1 MITSEKIPAGY
12 TPYQS
17 INFCSNEIVGGGHIF
32 AMGKVLP
39 LLIGTGPKPKIWLQA
54 IASPNSKQF
63 ITIVDASTATHPS
76 VRVTEQGGKVIVI
89 ISGKTVLAVEAT
101 STQKAIVSELDLR
114 PIGLNVYGN
123 SSMLHLGGMQ
133 LSKNTF
139 SGVGTAF
146 GLGE

>member
-1 MITSEKIPAGY
+1 MITSEKIPSGY
-12 TPYQS
+12 TPYHS

-32 AMGKVLP
+32 AMGKVVP

-54 IASPNSKQF
+54 ITSPSDKSF
-63 ITIVDASTATHPS
+63 ITIVDESIAKHPS
-76 VRVTEQGGKVIVI
+76 VRVTEQDGKVIVI
-89 ISGKTVLAVEAT
+89 IHGKTVLAVEAI

-123 SSMLHLGGMQ
+123 SLTLHLGGMQ
-133 LSKNTF
+133 LSNNTF

>member
-17 INFCSNEIVGGGHIF
+17 INFCSNEITGGGHIF

-54 IASPNSKQF
+54 ITSPSDKKF
-63 ITIVDASTATHPS
+63 ITIVDASIAKHPS
-76 VRVTEQGGKVIVI
+76 ARVIEQDGKIIVIVH
-89 ISGKTVLAVEAT
+89 GKTVLAVEAF
-101 STQKAIVSELDLR
+101 STQRAIVPELDLR
-114 PIGLNVYGN
+114 PIGLNVYGD
-123 SSMLHLGGMQ
+123 SSILHLGGMQ
-133 LSKNTF
+133 LSNNTF